1 MLSVV
6 SCSLSSCTPQS
17 ITRNGLG
24 DGDCQLGTNAV
35 VMGTVVLAPRRARNA
50 PSNIRWFPALI
61 TATYVSD
68 RANGGSLEF
77 LPPREPKQDSVSGL
91 SVTAVDLT
99 WYGYDDERSAS
110 PEALGSDFRM
120 VGSIAPIPAVL
131 VDALPT
137 LLGLMAPS
145 YESIAGPGQGDS
157 TKTAWGRTKPGTDD
171 GTDAEGGAAVVAV
184 KTLTSE
190 AKNADDEEMESQQRS
205 REVRFTCCKRML
217 NCKPSDM

>member
-1 MLSVV
+1 
-6 SCSLSSCTPQS
+6 
-17 ITRNGLG
+17 
-24 DGDCQLGTNAV
+24 
-35 VMGTVVLAPRRARNA
+35 
-50 PSNIRWFPALI
+50 
-61 TATYVSD
+61 
-68 RANGGSLEF
+68 
-77 LPPREPKQDSVSGL
+77 
-91 SVTAVDLT
+91 
-99 WYGYDDERSAS
+99 
-110 PEALGSDFRM
+110 M